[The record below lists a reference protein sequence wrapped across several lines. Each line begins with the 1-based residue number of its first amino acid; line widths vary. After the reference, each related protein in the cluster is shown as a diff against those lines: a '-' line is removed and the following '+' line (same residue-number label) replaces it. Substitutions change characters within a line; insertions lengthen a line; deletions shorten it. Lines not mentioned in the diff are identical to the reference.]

1 MSRLN
6 SGLLTLLTSLRNE
19 ELSVYR
25 LSVVPSREVRLGS
38 LSESGT
44 RAQIKV
50 LPSMNLKTLRAKSLK
65 ALKIRPANAAAATV
79 RLFALLTKDD
89 TDEAVT
95 IEMDCDTDSGR
106 EIDFWGLENG
116 SGVGVLAVD

>member
-1 MSRLN
+1 
-6 SGLLTLLTSLRNE
+6 
-19 ELSVYR
+19 
-25 LSVVPSREVRLGS
+25 
-38 LSESGT
+38 
-44 RAQIKV
+44 
-50 LPSMNLKTLRAKSLK
+50 MNLKTLRAKSLK
-65 ALKIRPANAAAATV
+65 ALKIRPANAAATV

-89 TDEAVT
+89 ADEAVT